1 MSKEK
6 FASAKFSDFS
16 DLSELYRSHSGAIF
30 KGKFKYDNK
39 FYVLKEKKLSEL
51 GRAKDVMN
59 EVKLLL
65 QLRHVNVVQC
75 EGWFRDIE
83 RGTLFIVLEYCGG
96 GDLSQIIEQRKRMRR
111 RFSESEI
118 WFIFKQ
124 ICQGVCH
131 LHQNGIIHR
140 DIKALNVFYDP
151 PHERYKIG
159 DLGVSRQLSE
169 QTMMVKTFYGT
180 PLYLSPELVENRA
193 YNEKTDI
200 WSLGVLLYEL
210 CALQPPFRA
219 GTLMELAKLVV
230 AGVYEPVSDR
240 YSPVLHRCLSW
251 MLTKDYRK
259 RPSIVELL
267 DYMDRKLDL
276 PPWREPPVDDD
287 ADDDDETN
295 SAGSDGDD
303 ATQSEDS
310 IDGDRPRSAA
320 PAGRQVHAVGAG
332 RVAPLRPSAPPTS
345 MGASFS
351 NVSQPRDLPAATA
364 VEPDVVRDSLD
375 AVAPVALAAAG
386 RRHAYTEGGKGP
398 AISPGKRIRRGS
410 PKASPTKA
418 EARNGGEDTDEGD
431 STEEDALDDVL
442 VLVHKAKC
450 VARHRRESMRLRKLL
465 QTRDF
470 LLSSAA
476 AENVCERIGREL
488 ELLRKDLQWLES
500 AVTSGSLP
508 LRVANRLKVAA
519 TQKTQHE
526 PVDLEKPPPAPVVS
540 EDLPVYLQPG
550 PRSILKQKRDDKG
563 QTSAA
568 LMDAAG
574 ARRVVPLDIP
584 AKPVA
589 AAKEDFLLP
598 PTSHHR
604 QEQRQEPEREHSAE
618 GVTRKTRTEKKNV
631 FVVNVHV
638 DGAAPPSSAIAG
650 GDTKAPDAN
659 GGVGRNGVEF
669 DSKQYYSHLRRPLL
683 GTESTSRVNAAPPP
697 SQRDVLAER
706 VRRAALEEPLEG
718 LCLPSMSVKSRPRTA
733 PVQRAIVSDRQ
744 RLYSHGRHI
753 SDVCAVFE
761 KDDRFHRV
769 ASHVGDLLAD
779 GVATGKDSR
788 LGHGAARPATGSG
801 SVTAA
806 PPPQVAAPD
815 PPVKALASGKE
826 AAQSIKRK
834 QHRTYNILTGA

>member
-16 DLSELYRSHSGAIF
+16 DISELYRSHSGAIH

-75 EGWFRDIE
+75 EGWFRDMD

-151 PHERYKIG
+151 SHERYKIG

-169 QTMMVKTFYGT
+169 QTMMVETFYGT

-240 YSPVLHRCLSW
+240 YSPVVHRCLSW

-267 DYMDRKLDL
+267 DYLDRL
-276 PPWREPPVDDD
+276 PPWRDPIVVDEPGN
-287 ADDDDETN
+287 DDETN

-310 IDGDRPRSAA
+310 IDGGRPRSAA
-320 PAGRQVHAVGAG
+320 SARRQSHAAGVG
-332 RVAPLRPSAPPTS
+332 RPTPPRPSALPSS
-345 MGASFS
+345 MAASFS
-351 NVSQPRDLPAATA
+351 NPPQLRDVPTAKA
-364 VEPDVVRDSLD
+364 VEAEVVRDSLD
-375 AVAPVALAAAG
+375 APAAVALAPAARIPAG
-386 RRHAYTEGGKGP
+386 TDRRKGP
-398 AISPGKRIRRGS
+398 AASPDQRVRHVS
-410 PKASPTKA
+410 PKTSSAKA
-418 EARNGGEDTDEGD
+418 DVRNGGEDTDEGD
-431 STEEDALDDVL
+431 STEEDAVDDVL

-500 AVTSGSLP
+500 AVASGSLP

-526 PVDLEKPPPAPVVS
+526 PADQEKPPPAPVVS

-550 PRSILKQKRDDKG
+550 PRSILKQKLDG
-563 QTSAA
+563 QGRASAA
-568 LMDAAG
+568 RLDAAG

-589 AAKEDFLLP
+589 AVKEDFLLP
-598 PTSHHR
+598 PASQHG
-604 QEQRQEPEREHSAE
+604 QQQRQKPERMHSAE
-618 GVTRKTRTEKKNV
+618 GMPRKTRTEKKNV

-638 DGAAPPSSAIAG
+638 DGTALPSAVVAG
-650 GDTKAPDAN
+650 GDTKVLETDA
-659 GGVGRNGVEF
+659 GGGRNGVEF
-669 DSKQYYSHLRRPLL
+669 DSKQYYSNLRRPLL

-697 SQRDVLAER
+697 SKRDVLAER
-706 VRRAALEEPLEG
+706 VRLAALEDPSEG
-718 LCLPSMSVKSRPRTA
+718 LCLPSMSAKSRPRTA
-733 PVQRAIVSDRQ
+733 PAQREIVGDRQ

-753 SDVCAVFE
+753 SDICAVFE

-769 ASHVGDLLAD
+769 ASHVSDVFAD
-779 GVATGKDSR
+779 GAANESR
-788 LGHGAARPATGSG
+788 LGSGAAHPETGLG
-801 SVTAA
+801 LGLVNAA
-806 PPPQVAAPD
+806 PPSQVVVPD
-815 PPVKALASGKE
+815 PPTKLQTNGKE
-826 AAQSIKRK
+826 VAQSIKRK
-834 QHRTYNILTGA
+834 QHRTYNILTGT